1 MEEMMEELIFN
12 KEQKEIL
19 MEILKL
25 NIDDKYNG
33 SLIKQAYHDFKKTDK
48 HFITPKW
55 SCAFSNDISHFLFF
69 NLREEYNLD
78 EDYILQNAIGNY
90 KPKPKLS
97 KKYELTKDLEER
109 IREPYNNNKTMMIVF
124 KN

>member
-1 MEEMMEELIFN
+1 MEELIFN

-25 NIDDKYNG
+25 NINDKYDG
-33 SLIKQAYHDFKKTDK
+33 SLIKQAYHAFKKTDK

-55 SCAFSNDISHFLFF
+55 SFAFSSDFSHFLYF
-69 NLREEYNLD
+69 NLREEYELD
-78 EDYILQNAIGNY
+78 EDYILQNEIGNY
-90 KPKPKLS
+90 KSRPKLS
-97 KKYELTKDLEER
+97 KKYELTKDLAER
-109 IREPYNNNKTMMIVF
+109 IREPFVNNKTMMIVF